1 LTGIN
6 RVAAYNPAMS
16 SLSTPSLALPAPPTL
31 AHLLADWLPAFGQVG
46 WKAETGS
53 TNADLLAQARERPE
67 GKPWL
72 LGAHLQTQGRGRVGR
87 SWKGPSGAALMVS
100 FAFDVHLLAA
110 DLPALSPLTGL
121 AACES
126 LRALIGSD
134 RAGPL
139 TVKWP
144 NDLQWGQA
152 KLAGLLVESLR
163 NPTGLVSGHTV
174 VVGIGL
180 NLRDA
185 DMLSQT
191 LGRPIADW
199 SQIGAP
205 ADAGVAEIVRALANG
220 FHQALLDVQR
230 EGFGAFVQ
238 RYAQV
243 DALAGQA
250 VNVIDQGRILQQGI
264 AQGLDA
270 QGRLL
275 LRTDSG
281 VQPIIVGEVSI
292 RPQS

>member
-1 LTGIN
+1 
-6 RVAAYNPAMS
+6 MS

-31 AHLLADWLPAFGQVG
+31 AHLLADWLPAFGQVS

-87 SWKGPSGAALMVS
+87 SWKSPSGAALMVS

-126 LRALIGSD
+126 LRALIGED

-163 NPTGLVSGHTV
+163 NPVGLIAGHTV

-185 DMLSQT
+185 DVLSMT

-205 ADAGVAEIVRALANG
+205 AEVGVAEIVRALANG
-220 FHQALLDVQR
+220 LHQALLDVQR

>member
-1 LTGIN
+1 
-6 RVAAYNPAMS
+6 MS

-87 SWKGPSGAALMVS
+87 SWQSPSGAALMVS
-100 FAFDVHLLAA
+100 FAFDVRLLAA

-126 LRALIGSD
+126 LRALIGED
-134 RAGPL
+134 RAGSL

-163 NPTGLVSGHTV
+163 NPSGLVAGHTV

-185 DMLSQT
+185 DTLS
-191 LGRPIADW
+191 LALERPIADW

-205 ADAGVAEIVRALANG
+205 ADVGVAEIVRALANG

-230 EGFGAFVQ
+230 DGFGAFVQ

-275 LRTDSG
+275 LRTDGG
-281 VQPIIVGEVSI
+281 VQPIIVGEVSV

>member
-1 LTGIN
+1 
-6 RVAAYNPAMS
+6 M
-16 SLSTPSLALPAPPTL
+16 
-31 AHLLADWLPAFGQVG
+31 
-46 WKAETGS
+46 
-53 TNADLLAQARERPE
+53 
-67 GKPWL
+67 
-72 LGAHLQTQGRGRVGR
+72 GR
-87 SWKGPSGAALMVS
+87 SWQSPAGAALMVS

-126 LRALIGSD
+126 LRALIGND

-163 NPTGLVSGHTV
+163 NQNGLIAGHTI

-185 DMLSQT
+185 DTLSQT

-205 ADAGVAEIVRALANG
+205 ADVGVAEIVRALANG

-281 VQPIIVGEVSI
+281 VQPIIVGEVSV